1 MTINLTDLDAHE
13 QPSDRMRAIWKSY
26 ARAEPADIVARGDVD
41 DLAEPQK
48 AADFVLCAK
57 VPAKTLTEGFRHLD
71 PAATPVAHDSPVYH
85 HPLLPGLLIFP
96 SVVPPQLQRSLLD
109 KLVHRD
115 LSAPEHQTNL
125 HLHYDLPYPRPG
137 RRAAEG
143 QQQEAKD
150 DGDDDETSAS
160 FFTYHPDSPATPLF
174 QPKDPAVHK
183 PLTVRRVLDRRLH
196 WVTLG
201 GQYDWTNRVYPDG
214 GSPPAFPRDVAA
226 FLKTVFPDTLAQAAI
241 VNFYS
246 PGDTMMMHRDVSEE
260 TDKGLVSI
268 SLGCD
273 GLFMIAPSDL
283 GGDPEAASRQQQP
296 RPRDGEQEAADVS
309 LPGSR
314 GTGSKEYL
322 LLRLRSGDAIYM
334 TNESRYAWH
343 GVPKVLKGTC
353 PPHLEYWP
361 AGAADDGEGARFQAW
376 RGWMKTKRINLNVRQ
391 MRD

>member
-26 ARAEPADIVARGDVD
+26 ARAEPADIVASGDVD
-41 DLAEPQK
+41 DDLAS
-48 AADFVLCAK
+48 FILSAK
-57 VPAKTLTEGFRHLD
+57 LPAQTLTEGFRHLD
-71 PAATPVAHDSPVYH
+71 PTAAPVADDSPVYH

-96 SVVPPQLQRSLLD
+96 SVVPPSLQRTLLD

-115 LSAPEHQTNL
+115 LSVPEHQTNL
-125 HLHYDLPYPRPG
+125 HLHYDLPYPEKG
-137 RRAAEG
+137 
-143 QQQEAKD
+143 D
-150 DGDDDETSAS
+150 NDDDDEKSAS
-160 FFTYHPDSPATPLF
+160 FFTYSPDSPTTP
-174 QPKDPAVHK
+174 HG
-183 PLTVRRVLDRRLH
+183 RVSSLISQ
-196 WVTLG
+196 G
-201 GQYDWTNRVYPDG
+201 GF
-214 GSPPAFPRDVAA
+214 PPDVAA
-226 FLKTVFPDTLAQAAI
+226 FLETVFPDTLAQAAI

-283 GGDPEAASRQQQP
+283 AREPETAASQQQQP
-296 RPRDGEQEAADVS
+296 QGGEREAANIS
-309 LPGSR
+309 PPPSKGS
-314 GTGSKEYL
+314 GSKDYL

-353 PPHLEYWP
+353 PPYLEDWP
-361 AGAADDGEGARFQAW
+361 AGPVDDGEGARFEAW